1 IEETSRRRAMQ
12 QEYNQQHGITP
23 ESIRKNIKSGIETAA
38 AAHAQAAA
46 AAGAGSED
54 EYVTHEYLAE
64 LQTEMLAAADSLD
77 FERAASL
84 RDRIEQLR
92 QSIGKRRAEV
102 ATRSLSPGNGR
113 RSRRGSGARV

>member
-1 IEETSRRRAMQ
+1 MQRAIEETSRRRAMQ

-23 ESIRKNIKSGIETAA
+23 ESIRKNIKAGIETAA

-64 LQTEMLAAADSLD
+64 LQTESAA
-77 FERAASL
+77 
-84 RDRIEQLR
+84 
-92 QSIGKRRAEV
+92 
-102 ATRSLSPGNGR
+102 
-113 RSRRGSGARV
+113 